1 MVTIN
6 DMVSYCK
13 RRGLVFPSSEIYGGI
28 SGFYDYGP
36 IGVEI
41 VNNIKNEWWNSI
53 VRNNENVV
61 GIYGT
66 VIGNPKIWE
75 ASGHVAN
82 FVDFLVECKKCKQKF
97 RADHLIE
104 DVLKLS
110 TEGMKAKEIEDVIK
124 KNNIKCPS
132 CKGSFGNVTEFNLM
146 FKTNV
151 GPSGQEFAYLRPE
164 TAQTIFADFK
174 SVLDTSRLKLPFG
187 IAQIGK
193 AFRNEISPR
202 NFLFRLREFEQM
214 EMEFFVHP
222 EKKDECDKFDLIKDV
237 KVNAYTAEAQEKKG
251 KTVSTTIAELVK
263 NKTIKS
269 KWHAF
274 WMGYRYNWFL
284 MLGIKPE
291 NLRLRQHVKT
301 ELSHYAT
308 DTWDIEYNY
317 EFGWKELE
325 GIADR
330 TDFDLKQHAKF
341 SGQDLSYFNEE
352 SKERVVPHVA
362 AEPSVG
368 VDRAFLTFIIDAY
381 AEEEVKGEKRIV
393 LKLNPKLAPYK
404 AAVFPLV
411 NKEGMDVKA
420 REVYESLRKQFA
432 TFYDGSGSIGRRY
445 RRMDEI
451 GCPATITIDGQTM
464 EDNTVTV
471 RDRDS
476 LKQVRVKIIEL
487 EAKLRRFLDGEKIEK
502 VGTLIK

>member
-6 DMVSYCK
+6 DIMSYCK
-13 RRGLVFPSSEIYGGI
+13 RRGLVFPSSEIYGGLA
-28 SGFYDYGP
+28 GFYDYGP
-36 IGVEI
+36 VGVEI
-41 VNNIKNEWWNSI
+41 VNNIKNEWWKSI
-53 VRNNENVV
+53 VRDNENVV
-61 GIYGT
+61 GISGT
-66 VIGNPKIWE
+66 IIGNPKIWE
-75 ASGHVAN
+75 ASGHVSN
-82 FVDFLVECKKCKQKF
+82 FVDFLVECKKCRQKF

-104 DVLKLS
+104 DVLGIP
-110 TEGMKAKEIEDVIK
+110 TEGMKPKELNDIIRQ
-124 KNNIKCPS
+124 NSIKCPS
-132 CKGSFGNVTEFNLM
+132 CKGGLGEVTEFNLM
-146 FKTNV
+146 FKTNI
-151 GPSGQEFAYLRPE
+151 GPSGNEFAYLRPE
-164 TAQTIFADFK
+164 TAQAIFVDFK
-174 SVLDTSRLKLPFG
+174 SVLDTSRQKLPFG

-222 EKKDECDKFDLIKDV
+222 ERKNECDKFELVKNV

-251 KTVSTTIAELVK
+251 KTVPAAISELVK

-274 WMGYRYNWFL
+274 WIGYRYNWFL
-284 MLGIKPE
+284 SLGIRPE

-301 ELSHYAT
+301 ELSHYAA

-341 SGQDLSYFNEE
+341 SGQDLSYFDEE
-352 SKERVVPHVA
+352 TKERVIPHVA

-368 VDRAFLTFIIDAY
+368 VDRAFLTFVIDAY
-381 AEEEVKGEKRIV
+381 SEEEIKGEKRIV
-393 LKLNPKLAPYK
+393 LKLHPKLAPFK

-411 NKEGMDVKA
+411 NKEGMDKRA
-420 REVYESLRKQFA
+420 WEVYEMLKKEF
-432 TFYDGSGSIGRRY
+432 TVFYDGSGSIGRRY

-451 GCPATITIDGQTM
+451 GCPATITIDGKTI
-464 EDNTVTV
+464 EDNTVTL

-476 LKQVRVKIIEL
+476 LKQIRVKILDLHE
-487 EAKLRRFLDGEKIEK
+487 KLKKFLDGEKIEK
-502 VGTLIK
+502 LGVLIK